1 MYSRSRFSDDDFIDL
16 VWPLF
21 NPDIIQLLRGLYEW
35 SIVQARDIDEE
46 KYLFSKKF
54 SEVGINF
61 PSAYSQ
67 FTDEIQMI
75 FRIGNLMDGIPSLL
89 PPENGF
95 GDFLDLLLSIVKHN
109 SLHVSIPALHLW
121 VRLLGYETIRRL
133 PAVTQRVG
141 QLLDICSYRLIRYEA
156 LPMDSN
162 MPTIVFL
169 NEDVDTLPE
178 RHAFL
183 GNYNRFCTQ
192 AVELIVQEQP
202 VDALYHILAEADN
215 VLDHVYDGEPAFERK

>member
-1 MYSRSRFSDDDFIDL
+1 MVFS
-16 VWPLF
+16 
-21 NPDIIQLLRGLYEW
+21 
-35 SIVQARDIDEE
+35 
-46 KYLFSKKF
+46 
-54 SEVGINF
+54 
-61 PSAYSQ
+61 
-67 FTDEIQMI
+67 
-75 FRIGNLMDGIPSLL
+75 IGNLMDGSPSLL
-89 PPENGF
+89 PPENGL
-95 GDFLDLLLSIVKHN
+95 GDFLDLLVGIVKHE

-156 LPMDSN
+156 FPVDATI
-162 MPTIVFL
+162 PTIVFL

-215 VLDHVYDGEPAFERK
+215 VLDHVYDGEPAFERKQICYLGRARN